1 MSATTEGHASSILFH
16 RSNLLSFESQLDYKL
31 LDEAIRNHI
40 GPRNLIEEMWC
51 AEILEGAW
59 ETRRLQR
66 FKRQIPNSAKPA
78 ALRNLLGSITDN
90 RDPEGIDELAFCWLS
105 QKRAKKKVAAMLV
118 EVGLDDSAVDAEAY
132 RLSLAEIVQID
143 RRLTELA
150 ERRDEIFREIEDH
163 RARTA
168 TPVRLSQPRVLTQQ
182 AGPEQGHGS

>member
-31 LDEAIRNHI
+31 WDEAIRSHF

-51 AEILEGAW
+51 AEILEAAL
-59 ETRRLQR
+59 ESCRLQR

-90 RDPEGIDELAFCWLS
+90 TDPEGIDELAFRWFS

-150 ERRDEIFREIEDH
+150 ERRDEIVRLIEDY
-163 RARTA
+163 RAGVA
-168 TPVRLSQPRVLTQQ
+168 APVRFRQSKVLTQP
-182 AGPEQGHGS
+182 AGSEPEDG